1 MRTDE
6 DGGDAEPKDR
16 RRDNGRP
23 DTNMGLKIG
32 EVVIMMVEGTKM
44 DR

>member
-23 DTNMGLKIG
+23 DTNMGLENWRG
-32 EVVIMMVEGTKM
+32 GYYEG
-44 DR
+44 